1 MVIAI
6 LLVVGYFVIAFFLDK
21 KEEVSRVKDQGGIR
35 TKYSLIINYFIGVN
49 NKAKIIKESSTSITV
64 MTETDNVIQLYT
76 LAHGFSDFTVFW
88 EFRNSIF
95 GTHNLHWS
103 FSENTDQSKA
113 ILQINEEIESY
124 ILFLA
129 KQHL

>member
-6 LLVVGYFVIAFFLDK
+6 LLIVGYFVIAFFLDK

-35 TKYSLIINYFIGVN
+35 TKYSLIIKYFIGVN
-49 NKAKIIKESSTSITV
+49 NKSKIIKETSTSITV
-64 MTETDNVIQLYT
+64 MTETDNIIQLYT

-88 EFRNSIF
+88 EFRSSIF

-103 FSENTDQSKA
+103 FPENTDQSKA